1 MLNYEGFSLLETNLF
16 IIIKIAD
23 RRRTLVDKIKEMHI
37 PNDARVI
44 VISDIHGEIGLF
56 KELLEKINFNNR
68 DYLIINGDICEKGR
82 NSKETVAYIMELASL
97 NPRVQVIEGNCE
109 ALVGEL
115 LAENP
120 LLIKYLMTRRYCL
133 FNEWL
138 ADARFP
144 LNEQSSIR
152 EVKEVLIEHF
162 SQEIEL
168 LSSLPTAI
176 ETDDYIFVHA
186 GLEDLENW
194 KETDRDKAISIPSFL
209 EKSHQADKF
218 VVVGHWPVVNY
229 SKDIPS
235 DNPIIDREKKIIS
248 IDGGNRVKDKGQLN
262 ALIIQRKAGEDVFS
276 HAYVD
281 GLPACRVVKDSAE
294 TFDMKGAIF
303 YPDYDI
309 VPLEEDEHFTLCSQP
324 GKDELLYVK
333 NEYILREENGR
344 YRVKSDVSCSLI
356 NVSEGDAVSV
366 LDDSCSGYALI
377 KKDGKIGWVRKEILP
392 AVLLAD

>member
-1 MLNYEGFSLLETNLF
+1 
-16 IIIKIAD
+16 
-23 RRRTLVDKIKEMHI
+23 VDKIQEMHI
-37 PNDARVI
+37 PKNARII
-44 VISDIHGEIGLF
+44 VTSDIHGEIGLF
-56 KELLEKINFNNR
+56 KELLKKINFSNE
-68 DYLIINGDICEKGR
+68 DYLIINGDICEKGS
-82 NSKETVAYIMELASL
+82 NSKEAVAYIMELAML

-138 ADARFP
+138 LDAGFP

-152 EVKEVLIEHF
+152 EVKEILIEHF
-162 SQEIEL
+162 SQEIEW

-186 GLEDLENW
+186 GLEDLPDW
-194 KETDRDKAISIPSFL
+194 RETNRDKAISIPSFL

-229 SKDIPS
+229 SKDIPN

-262 ALIIQRKAGEDVFS
+262 ALVIQRTFEDDLFS
-276 HAYVD
+276 YTYVD
-281 GLPACRVVKDSAE
+281 DSPACRAVKDSAE
-294 TFDMKGAIF
+294 AFDMKGAIL
-303 YPDYDI
+303 YPDYGI
-309 VPLEEDEHFTLCSQP
+309 VPLEEDEHFTVCRRP

-333 NEYILREENGR
+333 NEYILQDEAGC
-344 YRVKSDVSCSLI
+344 YKVKSDVSCSLI
-356 NVSEGDAVSV
+356 NVSAGEAVSV

-377 KKDGKIGWVRKEILP
+377 KKDGKTGWVRKEILP
-392 AVLLAD
+392 AVLLGD

>member
-1 MLNYEGFSLLETNLF
+1 M
-16 IIIKIAD
+16 
-23 RRRTLVDKIKEMHI
+23 DKIKELHI
-37 PNDARVI
+37 PKGARII
-44 VISDIHGEIGLF
+44 VTSDIHGEIGLF
-56 KELLEKINFNNR
+56 KELLEKVDFNSE

-82 NSKETVAYIMELASL
+82 NSKETVKYIMELASL

-120 LLIKYLMTRRYCL
+120 LLIRYLLSRRYCL

-138 ADARFP
+138 ADAGFP
-144 LNEQSSIR
+144 LNEQTSISV
-152 EVKEVLIEHF
+152 VKEVLIEHF
-162 SQEIEL
+162 SEEIEW

-176 ETDDYIFVHA
+176 ETEDYIFVHA
-186 GLEDLENW
+186 GLENLGNW
-194 KETDRDKAISIPSFL
+194 RETDRDKAISIPSFL
-209 EKSHQADKF
+209 EKSHQAEKF

-262 ALIIQRKAGEDVFS
+262 AFIIQRNAGEDMFS

-281 GLPACRVVKDSAE
+281 GIPACRAVKDFSE
-294 TFDMKGAIF
+294 TFDMKGAIL

-309 VPLEEDEHFTLCSQP
+309 VPFEEDEHFTLCRQP

-333 NEYILREENGR
+333 NEYVLQEENGR
-344 YRVKSDVSCSLI
+344 YKVKSDVSCSLI
-356 NVSEGDAVSV
+356 AVSKGDAVSV
-366 LDDSCSGYALI
+366 LDDSCSGFALI
-377 KKDGKIGWVRKEILP
+377 KKDGMTGWVRKEILP
-392 AVLLAD
+392 AIVLAN